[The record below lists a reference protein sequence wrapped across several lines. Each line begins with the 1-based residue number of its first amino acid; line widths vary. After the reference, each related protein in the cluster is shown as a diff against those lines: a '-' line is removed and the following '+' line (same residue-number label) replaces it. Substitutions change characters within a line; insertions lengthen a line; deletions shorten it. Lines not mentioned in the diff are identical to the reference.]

1 MYCGHFCCLC
11 AYDDTYPLYILT
23 LSGWY
28 FQNPMFEEAEPEF
41 QTMAF
46 FKTKIGIRNALQVS
60 LTLGETDI

>member
-1 MYCGHFCCLC
+1 
-11 AYDDTYPLYILT
+11 
-23 LSGWY
+23 
-28 FQNPMFEEAEPEF
+28 MFEEAEPEF